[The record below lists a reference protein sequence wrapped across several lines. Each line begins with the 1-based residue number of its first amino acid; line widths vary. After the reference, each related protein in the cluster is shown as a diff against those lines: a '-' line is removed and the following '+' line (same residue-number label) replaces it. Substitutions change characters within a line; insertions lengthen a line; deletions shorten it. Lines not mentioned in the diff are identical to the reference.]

1 MFGLDLS
8 FVILVPERKR
18 GIDTGIQE
26 NFDSLFDLDIRVKP
40 EYDRKGNRLR
50 LGHENDRK
58 FFCKP
63 RNCRGKT
70 RHIFEPP
77 AAHTASPFNSLL
89 SFPNTTQKPR
99 FYTLKEEQKSPFYS
113 PFNLLS
119 FLSVS
124 ICFGKLYKD
133 FLHAPLKSL

>member
-50 LGHENDRK
+50 LGYENDRK

-63 RNCRGKT
+63 RNCREGVRRGVCLNHP
-70 RHIFEPP
+70 RHLP
-77 AAHTASPFNSLL
+77 
-89 SFPNTTQKPR
+89 QVR
-99 FYTLKEEQKSPFYS
+99 
-113 PFNLLS
+113 
-119 FLSVS
+119 S
-124 ICFGKLYKD
+124 IRCCHFQT
-133 FLHAPLKSL
+133 PLKNLVFIP

>member
-1 MFGLDLS
+1 MVMFGLDLS

-70 RHIFEPP
+70 RRVLEPP
-77 AAHTASPFNSLL
+77 AAHTASPFNPLMLFPKITPRTSFLYLKRRAKVLL
-89 SFPNTTQKPR
+89 F
-99 FYTLKEEQKSPFYS
+99 TLLLTYYLSSPFQ
-113 PFNLLS
+113 
-119 FLSVS
+119 SVS
-124 ICFGKLYKD
+124 ESYTKIFYM
-133 FLHAPLKSL
+133 HR

>member
-18 GIDTGIQE
+18 GIDTGIQGI
-26 NFDSLFDLDIRVKP
+26 FDSLFDLDIRVKP

-63 RNCRGKT
+63 RNCKGEGKT
-70 RHIFEPP
+70 RRVLEPP
-77 AAHTASPFNSLL
+77 AAHTASPFNPLMLFPKITPRTSFLHLKRRAKVLL
-89 SFPNTTQKPR
+89 F
-99 FYTLKEEQKSPFYS
+99 TLLLTYYLSSPFQ
-113 PFNLLS
+113 
-119 FLSVS
+119 SVS
-124 ICFGKLYKD
+124 ESYTKIFYM
-133 FLHAPLKSL
+133 HR